1 MLTEKEKKFLKTL
14 MQSGS
19 FLQALDFNYND
30 GNEDAF
36 IEEHKINFKEAE
48 YIVENIIKK
57 L

>member
-1 MLTEKEKKFLKTL
+1 MFTKKERKFLKNL

-36 IEEHKINFKEAE
+36 KEEHKINFRDAE
-48 YIVENIIKK
+48 KMIENIIKK